1 MKYIQGVPRRQTIL
15 FPKAIDD
22 YIPARRQAHPA
33 VGQGQTG
40 LPVGR
45 QVSKNQSRILGI
57 DNILIFVEI

>member
-1 MKYIQGVPRRQTIL
+1 MKHIQGVDRKQRVL

-22 YIPARRQAHPA
+22 YIPARGQACPA

>member
-45 QVSKNQSRILGI
+45 QVSKNQSRIL
-57 DNILIFVEI
+57 